1 MIVYAMLNYIS
12 HKQTNEWKH
21 LSSNEYISVN
31 FQEFSRLRQ
40 RYQKNM
46 GIFKAKYKNLAWN
59 FKATKNTSYI
69 FIHFQFGI
77 C

>member
-31 FQEFSRLRQ
+31 FQ

-59 FKATKNTSYI
+59 FNATKNTSYI